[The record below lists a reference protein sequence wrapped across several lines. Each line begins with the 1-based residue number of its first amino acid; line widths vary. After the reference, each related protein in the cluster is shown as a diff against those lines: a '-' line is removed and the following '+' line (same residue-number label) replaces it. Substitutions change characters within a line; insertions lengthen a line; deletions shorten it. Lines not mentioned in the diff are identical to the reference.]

1 MSRRPHAT
9 TLMSDFRFA
18 RQPRWLVG
26 HIVALVAIVLFVN
39 LGMWQ
44 LRRHDEFAA
53 LDARLEARLSADPL
67 TLDAAG
73 QMPVDEV
80 DLHRVTA
87 TGKYDLAG
95 EIILQARS
103 FKGRS
108 GHNVLTPLV
117 GADGTAVLVN
127 RGWVPIDIEGPPVVG
142 AEPPP
147 GEVTIVGVA
156 QDTEVRQG
164 LGPVDPATGGLE
176 RVSRVDLERI
186 GAQSDYPLESFY
198 LQLVSPE
205 PQGGFP
211 LVLDPPEPGSGPP
224 NLSYAIQWFAFTG
237 VVAIGYPLLL
247 RSTARKQQP

>member
-1 MSRRPHAT
+1 MT
-9 TLMSDFRFA
+9 DYGFT

-26 HIVALVAIVLFVN
+26 HIVALAAIVLFVN

-53 LDARLEARLSADPL
+53 RDALLEERIAAEPL
-67 TLDAAG
+67 TVDAARR
-73 QMPVDEV
+73 MPVDEV

-87 TGKYDLAG
+87 TGTYDLSG
-95 EIILQARS
+95 EIVLQARS

-117 GADGTAVLVN
+117 GRDGTAVLVN

-142 AEPPP
+142 AEPPG
-147 GEVTIVGVA
+147 GEVTIIGVA
-156 QDTEVRQG
+156 QDTEIRQG
-164 LGPVDPATGGLE
+164 LGPVDPAEGRLE

-186 GAQSDYPLESFY
+186 GAQSPFPLEPFF

-205 PQGGFP
+205 PIGEFP
-211 LVLDPPEPGSGPP
+211 QVLDVPEPGSGPP

-247 RSTARKQQP
+247 RSTARKQSEAE

>member
-1 MSRRPHAT
+1 M
-9 TLMSDFRFA
+9 
-18 RQPRWLVG
+18 
-26 HIVALVAIVLFVN
+26 ALVAIVTFVN

-53 LDARLEARLSADPL
+53 LDARLEARLAAEPL
-67 TLDAAG
+67 TLDAAR

-87 TGKYDLAG
+87 TGTYDLGG
-95 EIILQARS
+95 EIVLQARS
-103 FKGRS
+103 FRGRS

-142 AEPPP
+142 AEPAP

-156 QDTEVRQG
+156 QDTEIRQG
-164 LGPVDPATGGLE
+164 LGPVDPADGPLA
-176 RVSRVDLERI
+176 RISRVDLERI
-186 GAQSDYPLESFY
+186 ATQSRYPLESFY
-198 LQLVSPE
+198 LQLLSPE
-205 PQGGFP
+205 PSNEFP
-211 LVLDPPEPGSGPP
+211 LVLDAPEPGTGPP

-237 VVAIGYPLLL
+237 VVAVGYPLLL
-247 RSTARKQQP
+247 RSTARKQQL

>member
-1 MSRRPHAT
+1 MPDYRFTRR
-9 TLMSDFRFA
+9 
-18 RQPRWLVG
+18 PRWLVG
-26 HIVALVAIVLFVN
+26 HVVALAAIVLFVN

-53 LDARLEARLSADPL
+53 RDARLEERLAAEPL
-67 TLDAAG
+67 TVDIAR

-87 TGKYDLAG
+87 TGTYDLAG
-95 EIILQARS
+95 EIVLQARS

-117 GADGTAVLVN
+117 ARDGTAVVVN

-142 AEPPP
+142 AEPPA
-147 GEVTIVGVA
+147 GEVTILGVA

-164 LGPVDPATGGLE
+164 LGPVDPAEGRLE
-176 RVSRVDLERI
+176 RVSRVDLELI
-186 GAQSDYPLESFY
+186 EAQSPYPLESFY
-198 LQLVSPE
+198 LQLLSPE
-205 PQGGFP
+205 PGDGFP
-211 LVLDPPEPGSGPP
+211 LVLDAPEAGSGPP

-247 RSTARKQQP
+247 RSTARKQGDPG